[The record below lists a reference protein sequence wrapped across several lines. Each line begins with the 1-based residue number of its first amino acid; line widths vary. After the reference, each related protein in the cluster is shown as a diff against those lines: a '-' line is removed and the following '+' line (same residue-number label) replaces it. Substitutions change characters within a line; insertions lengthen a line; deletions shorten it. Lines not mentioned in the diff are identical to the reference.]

1 MLKYCQVLCT
11 IAGLIVMPASVSAQ
25 ETRST
30 PELLQELWNGPNLDI
45 NSFAPEVFNKV
56 SKNYLEEILS
66 EQREVYGPA
75 LGVQPTADT
84 HRFLIETETYSVP
97 ALIKQNAA
105 GQLTGLLFR
114 YGHIKGLGH
123 EDLLEHIREQ
133 TKKQSY
139 VLMENGEVHA
149 EHNSNVRMAVGS
161 AFKLFVLDELAQQ
174 IEAGTFDWDEK
185 VMLEQRHISFPSG
198 TMQQEPVGKMFAL
211 LDVARN
217 MISVSDNTA
226 TDLLMD
232 VIGQENVM
240 LPGATS
246 PALTTRQLFH
256 LKADKHAAEAYLKA
270 GPEERAHIL
279 TDLPARLP
287 AIDQVSGPLIDGIE
301 WYVSTRELCEVLTEL
316 KDIKGIF
323 VSPGVADPD
332 NWTAL
337 AYKGGSET
345 GVLNMTYALEDQEGN
360 EWCFST
366 TWNAKEALD
375 NTYLIALV
383 ATLLESPQALE
394 AALR

>member
-1 MLKYCQVLCT
+1 MLRYCQLLCA
-11 IAGLIVMPASVSAQ
+11 IAGLIIMPTSVSAQ
-25 ETRST
+25 ETHNT
-30 PELLQELWNGPNLDI
+30 PELLLELWNGSSLDADD
-45 NSFAPEVFNKV
+45 FAPEAFK
-56 SKNYLEEILS
+56 KFPLDYLEEILS

-75 LGVQPTADT
+75 LSVQPTNDT
-84 HRFLIETETYSVP
+84 HRFLIETESYSVP
-97 ALIKQNAA
+97 ALVKQNEA

-114 YGHIKGLGH
+114 YGHIKDVDHG
-123 EDLLEHIREQ
+123 DLLDRIREQ

-149 EHNSNVRMAVGS
+149 EHDSDVRMAVGS
-161 AFKLFVLDELAQQ
+161 AFQLFVLDELAQQ
-174 IEAGTFDWDEK
+174 IEAGAFDWDDK

-198 TMQQEPVGKMFAL
+198 TMQEEPVGKMFAL

-232 VIGQENVM
+232 VLGQENVM

-287 AIDQVSGPLIDGIE
+287 AIHKVSGPLSNGIE
-301 WYVSTRELCEVLTEL
+301 WYVSTRDLCDVMTEL
-316 KDIKGIF
+316 RDLKGIF
-323 VSPGVADPD
+323 VSPGVVDPD
-332 NWTAL
+332 NWTTL

-366 TWNAKEALD
+366 TWNAKDKLD

-383 ATLLESPQALE
+383 ATLWESPQTLE
-394 AALR
+394 AALQ

>member
-30 PELLQELWNGPNLDI
+30 PELLQELWNGPDLDI

-97 ALIKQNAA
+97 ALIKQNEA

-114 YGHIKGLGH
+114 YGHIKGVDH
-123 EDLLEHIREQ
+123 DDLLEHIREQ

-287 AIDQVSGPLIDGIE
+287 AIDQVSGPVIDGIE